1 MTAIVDQLLA
11 GDRRARADALLR
23 LPDATLLHLAEE
35 IRAAVANDE
44 DFSLFVDVRIGAL
57 HARRDGRGLLPEAVG
72 KPLWAWLKT
81 MAKFAAG
88 EGGPGA
94 SG

>member
-1 MTAIVDQLLA
+1 MSAIVDQLLA
-11 GDRRARADALLR
+11 GDRRSRADALLR
-23 LPDATLLHLAEE
+23 LPDATLLHYAEE

-44 DFSLFVDVRIGAL
+44 DFSVFVDVKIGAL
-57 HARRDGRGLLPEAVG
+57 HAKRDGDGLLPEDIG

-88 EGGPGA
+88 EGGG
-94 SG
+94 STR

>member
-1 MTAIVDQLLA
+1 MSAIVDQLLA

-23 LPDATLLHLAEE
+23 LPDATLLRYAEE

-57 HARRDGRGLLPEAVG
+57 HARRDGDGLLPETTG

-81 MAKFAAG
+81 MATFAAG
-88 EGGPGA
+88 DGGGA
-94 SG
+94 TR